1 MSEAT
6 RDYLAKAHENLAG
19 AKSELP
25 QGRYNSCARSAYF
38 ACCHAAIAALL
49 QVGLIST
56 EPPSG
61 WGHDWVQAQFVEQLI
76 QRRKHYAGRLRRSLA
91 DLLGLRHRADYR
103 RASVSQRD
111 AQHAVRQAQAFV
123 QAVTAHVTGPGGA
136 R

>member
-6 RDYLAKAHENLAG
+6 RDYPAKAHENLAG
-19 AKSELP
+19 EQSELA

-38 ACCHAAIAALL
+38 ACFHAAIAALL
-49 QVGLIST
+49 QAGLVSP

-61 WGHDWVQAQFVEQLI
+61 WGHAWVQARFVEQPM
-76 QRRKHYAGRLRRSLA
+76 QRRKYYAASLRRLLA

-111 AQHAVRQAQAFV
+111 AQHAVRHARAFV
-123 QAVTAHVTGPGGA
+123 QAVTAHVTGQ
-136 R
+136 